1 MTAGYWGVGHRSW
14 LQGQGMKLAR
24 LSEDTGEGAHYTLEK
39 GSRFRWKQKHPS
51 LGLETVLYPL
61 RRIPFPVAFQKL
73 FINPSRNSSS
83 PSSPP
88 TPVHTQCTTSSLFVC
103 GGVWEWVKDTLVT
116 VNCSAWPSG
125 PCAWFSSLSS
135 TEFEF
140 AFYFWGLQL
149 WFVPTARGAPGMHH
163 CSVATFGKQWFEWPL
178 LRSAGSL
185 ARFLP
190 PYITGS
196 SCIGSGSWPGHY
208 ISTAWKH
215 TDPDE
220 QSPCERE
227 EDSNPGK
234 SDRSSGP
241 PVEGFSRGR
250 LGSLR
255 GTVRV
260 LVPTLTAAELRLS
273 TSLKWSFE

>member
-1 MTAGYWGVGHRSW
+1 MA
-14 LQGQGMKLAR
+14 
-24 LSEDTGEGAHYTLEK
+24 LS
-39 GSRFRWKQKHPS
+39 
-51 LGLETVLYPL
+51 
-61 RRIPFPVAFQKL
+61 
-73 FINPSRNSSS
+73 
-83 PSSPP
+83 
-88 TPVHTQCTTSSLFVC
+88 
-103 GGVWEWVKDTLVT
+103 
-116 VNCSAWPSG
+116 

-208 ISTAWKH
+208 ISTGLKTYRPWWAEPLWEGGGQQPRKGRQVIGAPGRGVLQGTFGVLTWNSSCASPYVDSSRAASEH
-215 TDPDE
+215 LSEVKLWVE
-220 QSPCERE
+220 QPL
-227 EDSNPGK
+227 DSQ
-234 SDRSSGP
+234 
-241 PVEGFSRGR
+241 
-250 LGSLR
+250 
-255 GTVRV
+255 
-260 LVPTLTAAELRLS
+260 
-273 TSLKWSFE
+273 TSF